1 MLTHKST
8 FPREF
13 NGRSGNNLEIMDRV
27 RKLLKTALE
36 HENFLKIKLKI
47 REKGPLFKKEWEK
60 WRVTI
65 LDKGLQLALNVV
77 KFGLLYKKL
86 IAVWGVYEFCVLN

>member
-13 NGRSGNNLEIMDRV
+13 NGSSRNNLEIMDRV
-27 RKLLKTALE
+27 QKLLKTALE

-47 REKGPLFKKEWEK
+47 REKGPLFKKE
-60 WRVTI
+60 
-65 LDKGLQLALNVV
+65 
-77 KFGLLYKKL
+77 
-86 IAVWGVYEFCVLN
+86 